1 MADITKNMVLRI
13 TQSGARE
20 TAQEIGLVDQAQKKS
35 RASSIGVHEEYLR
48 GQGIVQRLRDRL
60 SDLHFEQERA
70 KDSATLAL
78 INKQIASTQVEL
90 TNATVGTTSALS
102 SFGSG
107 SQAART
113 AVYALSGQLAAAG
126 VPMRGMS
133 SMLGVLAGPTGFGA
147 LTIAAVGVAAILPT
161 VISGMSGVSEEAKKQ
176 HEEFKQLNDEWND
189 FLISLGQVGL
199 REIGI
204 GVLMSELDA
213 VNSSIE
219 DFEDRIKRA
228 KAERDREGEAFVGGG
243 LGRSGDIGDIIG
255 DTEKL
260 NEKLKRR
267 EEILLEV
274 AKREK
279 DIFDFNMQSA
289 EAAGVILSR
298 EQQIY
303 DVKNRQLEI
312 EKELQDAMKIRPPG
326 TPDED
331 DPLEHLRRLETE
343 RQALDNALIM
353 LRSQGAAEK
362 DLLGIEKDREGVSAE
377 ILRITG
383 KKVDNDKDS
392 LRALHS
398 SVSAVSGIR
407 SGLAGLEV
415 ETGAWL
421 DQLLSAVQTLV
432 SILELVSA
440 IKVLTSIFSFGAGT
454 APGLS
459 EGIPDLGMPV
469 PGGGEAFR
477 GTVVIQAMDAR
488 SFDQF
493 LRSPDNRQRLS
504 NNIGEI
510 IRKGH

>member
-213 VNSSIE
+213 VESSIT
-219 DFEDRIKRA
+219 DLKSRIKSVREEKIAPQDFPRA
-228 KAERDREGEAFVGGG
+228 
-243 LGRSGDIGDIIG
+243 IGAA
-255 DTEKL
+255 TEL
-260 NEKLKRR
+260 NDLTEQLNVKTRR
-267 EEILLEV
+267 HEEILLQV
-274 AKREK
+274 SKREK
-279 DIFDFNMQSA
+279 EVFDFNLERA
-289 EAAGVILSR
+289 EAVGIVLGR

-440 IKVLTSIFSFGAGT
+440 IKALTSIFSFGAGT